1 MALISG
7 SLKDPIGEIAVE
19 RVRITCLEGEGDV
32 LATAQATVTPDASG
46 NYSFTLLNGDFEIE
60 YYQECQWNS
69 IGKVRVT
76 GATADSTINELID
89 NNPIP
94 TT

>member
-7 SLKDPIGEIAVE
+7 TLKDPIGNIAVE

-32 LATAQATVTPDASG
+32 LTTAQAVITPESNGD
-46 NYSFTLLNGDFEIE
+46 YSFELLNGDFEIE

-76 GATADSTINELID
+76 EATSDSTINELID
-89 NNPIP
+89 NNTIP
-94 TT
+94 PV

>member
-7 SLKDPIGEIAVE
+7 SLKDPIGEVAVE
-19 RVRITCLEGEGDV
+19 AVRITCIDGEGDV
-32 LATAQATVTPDASG
+32 LTTAQATVIPQTDGS
-46 NYSFTLLNGDFEIE
+46 YSFELLNGDFEIE

-76 GATADSTINELID
+76 GATLDSTINELID

-94 TT
+94 VV